1 MSNSP
6 LDLSQNSSRKMKS
19 NKRVD
24 TVNDFQAN
32 VRIKPELNE
41 GFDPIRTNLAAAV
54 VENMKSAMF
63 KLPGFLSQA
72 NFASMFPSNMEF
84 NFAQQQ
90 VTSQAFKFSPTLS
103 ELNLNLINYFKNTQT
118 NDKNNLMTSLLPSF
132 MPKENMASKIP
143 MQFSSLLVP
152 PSSTG
157 SYSSSSS
164 SSSSSCSSSV
174 SSTSPTF
181 HLNDEPKL
189 DSVEETVPVKSNSR
203 KSKKLRES
211 GDEEYSK
218 PAKKLKI
225 KAVKAENTDSAES
238 LSSNVQGFIGSSIIQ
253 QDLIIHGGFGVKNP
267 EYEAL
272 NNDNNL
278 FSGKLK
284 SLLSIIKYL

>member
-19 NKRVD
+19 SKRVEQ
-24 TVNDFQAN
+24 VNEFQGDL
-32 VRIKPELNE
+32 RIKPESDE
-41 GFDPIRTNLAAAV
+41 GYDAIKSNLAAAV

-63 KLPGFLSQA
+63 KLPSFLSQA
-72 NFASMFPSNMEF
+72 NFASMFPAQMEF
-84 NFAQQQ
+84 GFAQQQ
-90 VTSQAFKFSPTLS
+90 ITNQAFKFSPTLS

-118 NDKNNLMTSLLPSF
+118 NDKDNLISSLLPSF
-132 MPKENMASKIP
+132 IPKENMISKIP

-157 SYSSSSS
+157 SCS

-189 DSVEETVPVKSNSR
+189 DNVEEIAPVKLNSR
-203 KSKKLRES
+203 KSKKFRES
-211 GDEEYSK
+211 GDEDIK
-218 PAKKLKI
+218 PAKKLKL
-225 KAVKAENTDSAES
+225 KSLKAENTDSTES
-238 LSSNVQGFIGSSIIQ
+238 LSSSMPGFIGSSIMQ
-253 QDLIIHGGFGVKNP
+253 PDLIIHGGFGVKNP

-272 NNDNNL
+272 NNDSNL

-284 SLLSIIKYL
+284 SLIKLKCL